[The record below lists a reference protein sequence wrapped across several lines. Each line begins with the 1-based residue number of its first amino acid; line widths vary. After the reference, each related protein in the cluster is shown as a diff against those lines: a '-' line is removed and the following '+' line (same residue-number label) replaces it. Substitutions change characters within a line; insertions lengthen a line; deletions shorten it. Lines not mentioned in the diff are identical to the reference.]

1 MYNINT
7 GKCIKRS
14 GKVGRKLQGLTKP
27 NVNNTLANF
36 ILLSCSKISEA
47 GAERLIK
54 RIKALKSKDL
64 EDILTSFDTFESY
77 MHMLIGYQKIEISFL
92 AIVIFLLKRHEITA
106 ALKNLKHLEY
116 QDFLDHFVIT
126 TLYKIV
132 KKNKDL
138 QTKKII
144 KNLESALKIISRK
157 VKINS
162 KINSVSKKGPE
173 PENLSRDILSMSP
186 DIDEEDVN
194 ELIIEIKEFT
204 IDNFKDDL
212 KSFKDFKD
220 ILEILIYGRKVHLTS
235 AAIAIFLLKS
245 KEMKAALKELNLDY
259 QDFLDHFVFDTS
271 FYADTKKTYDA
282 TNSYGSIN
290 GVGFLKA
297 EKNFKMLKLALKM
310 IQ

>member
-1 MYNINT
+1 
-7 GKCIKRS
+7 
-14 GKVGRKLQGLTKP
+14 
-27 NVNNTLANF
+27 
-36 ILLSCSKISEA
+36 
-47 GAERLIK
+47 
-54 RIKALKSKDL
+54 
-64 EDILTSFDTFESY
+64 
-77 MHMLIGYQKIEISFL
+77 
-92 AIVIFLLKRHEITA
+92 
-106 ALKNLKHLEY
+106 
-116 QDFLDHFVIT
+116 
-126 TLYKIV
+126 
-132 KKNKDL
+132 
-138 QTKKII
+138 
-144 KNLESALKIISRK
+144 
-157 VKINS
+157 
-162 KINSVSKKGPE
+162 
-173 PENLSRDILSMSP
+173 MSP